1 MKERRGKEEERKQE
15 GPALLGGEAKGAER
29 FSNPGKPPHPQD
41 TSWDRRRASEAVGGE
56 LNRRRIK
63 QAGQSETYT
72 DGLHHNPACPS
83 LGHMF
88 QHPASMPTEGHVNH
102 SILKIV
108 PSNARL

>member
-1 MKERRGKEEERKQE
+1 MKQ
-15 GPALLGGEAKGAER
+15 
-29 FSNPGKPPHPQD
+29 
-41 TSWDRRRASEAVGGE
+41 T
-56 LNRRRIK
+56 
-63 QAGQSETYT
+63 GQSETYT